1 LSKKQKKSKEVLL
14 SSIKMAIA
22 TFLSRIL
29 GLVREQVMAASFGA
43 GGLTDAF
50 LVAYRIPNLL
60 RDLFAEGAFSSA
72 FVPTFVEENQIGKEK
87 ARQLL
92 WALFILLGLTTM
104 FFSGMIFIFA
114 EELISVFAPSF
125 KSDPEKFLITVNLTK
140 IMSPFLLFVSIAALF
155 MGVLNSLK
163 IFFIP
168 SLAPAFFNITMI
180 LCMVALPGYFVSN
193 GIPTIYALGVGAF
206 LGGLIQALVQ
216 VPLIIKKG
224 FSPLKPDKILTDKS
238 KKVAILLG
246 PGLIGFAA
254 TQVNMVVTTIL
265 ASGTLIGAV
274 SWLSYAFRMFQ
285 LPVGILGVSIGNS
298 NLVHFSTAWKDG
310 NLEKAKDLVGGSYF
324 LSVFLVL
331 PPMIGLLIFNEE
343 IIKIIFEHG
352 MFTSESTLQTAKAL
366 KWYAMGLP
374 FYGIYKIFVPTF
386 YAIDRQKIPVYCSIF
401 SIAAN
406 VIFCILLTP
415 VYGFEVLAFGTTLSM
430 FLNSTIQTFILK
442 SDLDLKITHFINLR
456 LIKVLIASILT
467 FIASSYVKTI
477 LILGGQSFWIQA
489 SELFFNLSFIVMCYG
504 ILVFALGERSIV
516 LNFVNKL
523 KNKL

>member
-1 LSKKQKKSKEVLL
+1 MSKKNSKAVLL
-14 SSIKMAIA
+14 SSIKMAVA
-22 TFLSRIL
+22 TFCSRIL
-29 GLVREQVMAASFGA
+29 GLVREQVMAATFGA
-43 GGLTDAF
+43 SGLTDAF

-72 FVPTFVEENQIGKEK
+72 FVPTFIEQNQIGKEK

-92 WALFILLGLTTM
+92 WALFILLGLTTL
-104 FFSGMIFIFA
+104 FFSGVIFVFA

-125 KSDPEKFLITVNLTK
+125 KQDPEKFEITVNLTK

-163 IFFIP
+163 VFFIP

-180 LCMVALPGYFVSN
+180 VCMIVLPGYFISQD
-193 GIPTIYALGVGAF
+193 IPAVYSLGVGAF
-206 LGGLIQALVQ
+206 FGGLIQALVQ
-216 VPLIIKKG
+216 IPLIIKKG
-224 FSPLKPDKILTDKS
+224 FSPTKPKQVFTKES
-238 KKVAILLG
+238 KKVVKLLG

-254 TQVNMVVTTIL
+254 TQVNMLITTIL
-265 ASGTLIGAV
+265 ASGTIVGAV

-298 NLVHFSTAWKDG
+298 NLVHFSAAWKDK
-310 NLEKAKDLVGGSYF
+310 NFDKARELVGGSYF

-331 PPMIGLLIFNEE
+331 PPMVGLLVFNDE
-343 IIKIIFEHG
+343 IIKLVFERG
-352 MFTSESTLQTAKAL
+352 KFSPDSTMQTAKAL
-366 KWYAMGLP
+366 KWYALGLP

-406 VIFCILLTP
+406 IAFCILLTP
-415 VYGFEVLAFGTTLSM
+415 IYGFEVLAFGTTLSM
-430 FLNSTIQTFILK
+430 FLNSSVQTYILK
-442 SDLDLKITHFINLR
+442 NDLQVKLSHFLSFRIM
-456 LIKVLIASILT
+456 KVIFAAFLTYIA
-467 FIASSYVKTI
+467 ASQVKTI
-477 LILGGQSFWIQA
+477 LVFDSQTFVLQTT
-489 SELFFNLSFIVMCYG
+489 ELFLNLSFVVLCYG
-504 ILVFALGERSIV
+504 ILVFAFGERRFV
-516 LNFVNKL
+516 LSFLNKI

>member
-1 LSKKQKKSKEVLL
+1 
-14 SSIKMAIA
+14 MAIA
-22 TFLSRIL
+22 TFFSRIL

-72 FVPTFVEENQIGKEK
+72 FVPTFVEENQIGHEK

-92 WALFILLGLTTM
+92 WALFILLGLTTL
-104 FFSGMIFIFA
+104 FFSGVIFIFA
-114 EELISVFAPSF
+114 EELITVFAPSF
-125 KSDPEKFLITVNLTK
+125 KADPDKFQITVNLTK

-180 LCMVALPGYFVSN
+180 LCMIVLPSYFVSED
-193 GIPTIYALGVGAF
+193 IPAIYALGVGAF
-206 LGGLIQALVQ
+206 FGGLIQALVQ
-216 VPLIIKKG
+216 FPLIIKKG
-224 FSPLKPDKILTDKS
+224 FAPIKPDKIITAKS

-298 NLVHFSTAWKDG
+298 NLVHFSSAWKEG
-310 NLEKAKDLVGGSYF
+310 NLEKAKELLGGSYF

-343 IIKIIFEHG
+343 IIRIIFEHG
-352 MFTSESTLQTAKAL
+352 MFTADSTMQTAKAL
-366 KWYAMGLP
+366 RWYALGLP

-401 SIAAN
+401 SIGAN

-415 VYGFEVLAFGTTLSM
+415 IYGFEVLAFGTTLSM
-430 FLNSTIQTFILK
+430 FLNSSIQTYILK
-442 SDLDLKITHFINLR
+442 SDLKLKLTHFISLR
-456 LIKVLIASILT
+456 LIKVLIAAVLT
-467 FIASSYVKTI
+467 FIASSYLKV
-477 LILGGQSFWIQA
+477 LLVLGGRSFLIQST
-489 SELFFNLSFIVMCYG
+489 ELFLNLLFIVTCYG
-504 ILVFALGERSIV
+504 ILVFVFGERNLV
-516 LNFVNKL
+516 LNFLNKF